1 MDKRGNYRVK
11 KLYLLVPADN
21 LKRSIKSNKI
31 LLSNFKPFFFSGFYK
46 LATLKSKAHMVTWC
60 CVLSLTQLL
69 LCGWQK

>member
-31 LLSNFKPFFFSGFYK
+31 LLSNFKPFFFLGS
-46 LATLKSKAHMVTWC
+46 T
-60 CVLSLTQLL
+60 SLPL
-69 LCGWQK
+69 